1 MLLPLRHS
9 MSNLR
14 PKFEQ
19 GFTLVEAVIAI
30 VITGIIGGIVALF
43 IRLPVRGY
51 VDSEAR
57 AELTDVADTT
67 LRRMARDLR
76 LALPNSIRRTAVGTG
91 ANQIVYLEFL
101 LTKTGGRYLAEED
114 HPNSGNILSFAD
126 SSSTTFNVVGPMP
139 VESQQI
145 VKDDYIVVYNLG
157 PGFAP
162 ADAYTCEA
170 ASIGCNRAKVDVV
183 DQAGSAITMYE
194 NRFAQ
199 QPDPKLTS
207 PGHRFHV
214 VSSPVTYVCDPVA
227 GTLTRYWGYEIQ
239 ATQPADV
246 SVAPFTTAPNTTAPH
261 GLLATRI
268 SACEF
273 SYDNPADS
281 MVSQRSGLVGL
292 SLTMKM
298 PNGESITLFHQVHAD
313 NTP

>member
-1 MLLPLRHS
+1 MLNPPTKSEH
-9 MSNLR
+9 
-14 PKFEQ
+14 
-19 GFTLVEAVIAI
+19 GFTLVEAVIVI
-30 VITGIIGGIVALF
+30 IITGVIAGIVAMF
-43 IRLPVRGY
+43 IRQPVKGY

-57 AELTDVADTT
+57 AELTDVADIT

-76 LALPNSIRRTAVGTG
+76 LALPNSIRRTAVG
-91 ANQIVYLEFL
+91 AVPNQIVYLEFL

-114 HPNSGNILSFAD
+114 HPNSGNILSFTN
-126 SSSTTFNVVGPMP
+126 SGSTAFNVVGPMP

-183 DQAGSAITMYE
+183 DQAASAITLYE

-199 QPDPKLTS
+199 QPDPKLAS

-239 ATQPADV
+239 ATQPADL

-273 SYDNPADS
+273 SYDNAADS

-292 SLTMKM
+292 SLTMKT
-298 PNGESITLFHQVHAD
+298 PNGESITLFHQVHVD